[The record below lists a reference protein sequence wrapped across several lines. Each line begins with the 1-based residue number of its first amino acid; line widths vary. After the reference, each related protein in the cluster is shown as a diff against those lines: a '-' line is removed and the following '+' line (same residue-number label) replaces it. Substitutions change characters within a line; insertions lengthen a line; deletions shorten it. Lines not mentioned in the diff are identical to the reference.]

1 MIDENIDTLDYDDL
15 GAADLPFKPPKINN
29 LGGAGGVGQTFD
41 QNQTIKL
48 GPGAE
53 DSLAIHGP
61 GGVSILRG
69 PGGANDVNDTN
80 NETLGGI
87 MFMMNKEPN

>member
-1 MIDENIDTLDYDDL
+1 MIDENIDTLDL
-15 GAADLPFKPPKINN
+15 GAVDLPFKPPKINN
-29 LGGAGGVGQTFD
+29 LGVTGGVGQTFD
-41 QNQTIKL
+41 QNQTIRL

-69 PGGANDVNDTN
+69 PDGANDFNDTN

-87 MFMMNKEPN
+87 MFMMSKEPN